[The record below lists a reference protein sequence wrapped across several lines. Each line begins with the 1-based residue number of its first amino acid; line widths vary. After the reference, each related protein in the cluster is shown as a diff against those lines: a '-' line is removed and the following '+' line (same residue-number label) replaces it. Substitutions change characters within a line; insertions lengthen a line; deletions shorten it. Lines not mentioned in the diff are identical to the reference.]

1 MECIFLSRGT
11 ALTIGF
17 TLTLTG
23 EYDAA
28 GAYVT
33 IDGTKYTS
41 AQTLT
46 LEPGTAVSVYVKGTN
61 SKSSITYNG
70 SQVGRNGSTYTFN
83 ISAPTPINMEY
94 TTAMLGLAL
103 VTATITTS

>member
-1 MECIFLSRGT
+1 MECIFLSRGE
-11 ALTIGF
+11 APKIGF
-17 TLTLTG
+17 VLTLTG
-23 EYDAA
+23 EYDAS

-61 SKSSITYNG
+61 SQSSITYNG
-70 SQVGRNGSTYTFN
+70 SQVGGNGSTYTFYV
-83 ISAPTPINMEY
+83 SAPTTISMEY
-94 TTAMLGLAL
+94 TTAKIGRAH
-103 VTATITTS
+103 V